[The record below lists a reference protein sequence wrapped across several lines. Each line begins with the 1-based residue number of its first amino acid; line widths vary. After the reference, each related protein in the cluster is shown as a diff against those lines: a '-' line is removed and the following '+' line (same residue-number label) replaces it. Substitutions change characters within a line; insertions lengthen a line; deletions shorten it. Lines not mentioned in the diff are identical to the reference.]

1 LSVMAYAGP
10 SYGLSAEL
18 KQKQEAKY
26 DPEEAKKCLSWI
38 NQVTSAGLDVN
49 KCRTDDEFAELLKDG
64 QALCKLI
71 NAIAPGSVGRIN
83 TMSATFK
90 QRENIEMYLAG
101 CSKFGLI
108 ESDLFQVNDLYE
120 MKNVYM
126 VIDNCYSLSGLAQKK
141 GWRGPSLGVK
151 HASQNK
157 REFDEATLNAG
168 KNVISLQYGSNQG
181 ASQTGMVYGSNRP
194 INPSEFVDHDLTPK
208 NVNLQGSGLAGL
220 QYGSNQCASQ
230 AGNQAGSAFG
240 NTRPIMASEFV
251 GHDLKPSNTRQ
262 QTGGLANLQMG
273 TNTGASQAGSTAFG
287 SSRPINPSEFVGHA
301 LKPNN
306 SNHQTGGL
314 ANLQYGSN
322 AGASQ
327 AGSTAF
333 GTSRP
338 INPSEFVGHDL
349 KPSNANHQSSGLANL
364 QYGSNAGAS
373 QAGSTAF
380 GTSRPINPAEFMK
393 K

>member
-1 LSVMAYAGP
+1 MAYAGP

-208 NVNLQGSGLAGL
+208 NVNLQ
-220 QYGSNQCASQ
+220 
-230 AGNQAGSAFG
+230 
-240 NTRPIMASEFV
+240 V
-251 GHDLKPSNTRQ
+251 KPT
-262 QTGGLANLQMG
+262 
-273 TNTGASQAGSTAFG
+273 F
-287 SSRPINPSEFVGHA
+287 
-301 LKPNN
+301 
-306 SNHQTGGL
+306 
-314 ANLQYGSN
+314 
-322 AGASQ
+322 
-327 AGSTAF
+327 
-333 GTSRP
+333 
-338 INPSEFVGHDL
+338 
-349 KPSNANHQSSGLANL
+349 
-364 QYGSNAGAS
+364 
-373 QAGSTAF
+373 
-380 GTSRPINPAEFMK
+380 
-393 K
+393 